1 MCNPLTLNPSSS
13 AADCLTQQNCDVDQP
28 DRVQIVTSAAQVIP
42 NLWAANGPDE
52 CQTDS
57 SLLTPKMAPSST
69 QTLSSGMIKSAAGP
83 GDTPSMVSVKE
94 RIAAENAAAQERA
107 TRAEKF
113 CSRRTSSGTPFMLS
127 WQHQRRSPATDISK
141 YCTGSILVSLTT
153 AAVHRLGDGA
163 HHAACTSCL

>member
-113 CSRRTSSGTPFMLS
+113 GSRRTSSGTPCML
-127 WQHQRRSPATDISK
+127 
-141 YCTGSILVSLTT
+141 L
-153 AAVHRLGDGA
+153 AASETQSCHRHLKVLHRVHIGIIDDCSSA
-163 HHAACTSCL
+163 QAW